1 MPKQV
6 RIRRGTTAQHA
17 TFVGADGEVTFDTT
31 KKVLVVHDGVTAG
44 GKPVDGFVVL
54 DPGAPLSAQVIN
66 TTLQV
71 SGGDSDTFGLIV
83 INEARFDALIY
94 AQAGVYP
101 RRIQMQHEAVV
112 YAAAVNLDFNG
123 VAHKRIDL
131 AGNLSLTGTNM
142 DYGKSLLLRIAAD
155 GSTRNL
161 AFPVGW
167 RFVGAAG
174 PANIA
179 ANKVALLRLECF
191 GTTDADIVAR
201 FLVEP

>member
-17 TFVGADGEVTFDTT
+17 TFIGADGEVTFDTT

-44 GKPVDGFVVL
+44 GKPIDGFVRL

-83 INEARFDALIY
+83 INEARFDALIL

-101 RRIQMQHEAVV
+101 RRIQMQHEAVI
-112 YAAAVNLDFNG
+112 YAASVNLDFNG
-123 VAHKRIDL
+123 VAHKRVDL
-131 AGNLSLTGTNM
+131 GGNLSLTTTNM

-161 AFPVGW
+161 AFPAGW
-167 RFVGAAG
+167 RWVGG
-174 PANIA
+174 TVPANIA

-191 GTTDADIVAR
+191 GTVEASVMAHY
-201 FLVEP
+201 LVES